1 MVRYEFQ
8 LVWKQYSISKLKS
21 YEVERKHKSEV
32 PLEIV
37 EQLLFTFND
46 LGESGNESCVS
57 LAQLLQ
63 LTSDVGAQVSD
74 RGNVV
79 INFVIL
85 ASEEQRSDLMK
96 DDLARVHK
104 FFLIG
109 DTWHYLTLVQVVL
122 VDDLDGNV
130 NSLSGLLE
138 LHAHFVNAIDDAFAA
153 LIQKKVIRTHNIFL
167 RTRHSPSCKPV
178 VTVNIK
184 VAYTTYEFSQKT
196 YI

>member
-1 MVRYEFQ
+1 M
-8 LVWKQYSISKLKS
+8 
-21 YEVERKHKSEV
+21 ERKHKSEV

-109 DTWHYLTLVQVVL
+109 DT
-122 VDDLDGNV
+122 
-130 NSLSGLLE
+130 
-138 LHAHFVNAIDDAFAA
+138 
-153 LIQKKVIRTHNIFL
+153 
-167 RTRHSPSCKPV
+167 
-178 VTVNIK
+178 
-184 VAYTTYEFSQKT
+184 
-196 YI
+196 